1 MAVYAKAAHPVAR
14 WDVVPYQRIDGVFK
28 AGVVAFHDEGV
39 QVVFEVAGKKFTAEE
54 PKLNDRTGVWEFFV
68 PINVAKLPDGPISLK
83 ATAISLGSAPES
95 FELPELPLYANEANH
110 RYALSKGSPALNHGV
125 SLQCVPA
132 DIDGKPYTK
141 GPRPCGAYAE

>member
-1 MAVYAKAAHPVAR
+1 MAVYDKAARPVAR

-83 ATAISLGSAPES
+83 ANAISLGSAPES
-95 FELPELPLYANEANH
+95 FELPELPLYADEANH
-110 RYALSKGSPALNHGV
+110 RYALPRGSPALKHGV

-132 DIDGKPYTK
+132 DIDGKPYPK